1 MDTVLCVVRN
11 LGRARELADVTLVS
25 GDGEQVEAHGVIR
38 SACSPLLRRLF
49 LLHPQLSTACT
60 VCSVMFENQCNLT
73 GHMCW
78 NHTRYGPHV
87 LCVGPDHVLCVGS

>member
-11 LGRARELADVTLVS
+11 LGRTRELADVTLVS

-49 LLHPQLSTACT
+49 LLHPN
-60 VCSVMFENQCNLT
+60 SVLHVQC
-73 GHMCW
+73 
-78 NHTRYGPHV
+78 V
-87 LCVGPDHVLCVGS
+87 ALCLRISAT